1 MRLAIFLNKKI
12 DNSKFRD
19 LLVPISLFL
28 ILLIYSAIFSPR
40 LFTSGGLAS
49 ALIVTTPLIL
59 LTLSITPI
67 AIVGRGGVDL
77 AVGPLMGF
85 INVTLV
91 QYLFGYGIESPIII
105 FAYCIFLGVAYQII
119 QAIIIIFIRV
129 SPIIVSLSSYL
140 ILSGLNLVVM
150 PRASGVAPMWMSDWG
165 YGTTVNSPIAYLLLI
180 SILLWF
186 LISKTTFYKQI
197 ILTGSDERASFVSG
211 VRINTARLGAHVI
224 AGVFVGLGAIAFTA
238 MIGSGD
244 PVQGNR
250 YTLQAVTALVLGGT
264 SLAGGRGGGFGSII
278 GAINMYLIFYVLSSF
293 NFGIIS
299 GFVTQ
304 MFYGLILVISLIINI
319 LTTSIRVRE

>member
-1 MRLAIFLNKKI
+1 MRLAIFLNTKI

-129 SPIIVSLSSYL
+129 SPIIVSLGSKPISSTN
-140 ILSGLNLVVM
+140 NL
-150 PRASGVAPMWMSDWG
+150 P
-165 YGTTVNSPIAYLLLI
+165 
-180 SILLWF
+180 
-186 LISKTTFYKQI
+186 KT
-197 ILTGSDERASFVSG
+197 
-211 VRINTARLGAHVI
+211 
-224 AGVFVGLGAIAFTA
+224 
-238 MIGSGD
+238 
-244 PVQGNR
+244 
-250 YTLQAVTALVLGGT
+250 
-264 SLAGGRGGGFGSII
+264 
-278 GAINMYLIFYVLSSF
+278 
-293 NFGIIS
+293 
-299 GFVTQ
+299 
-304 MFYGLILVISLIINI
+304 
-319 LTTSIRVRE
+319 